1 MEPKA
6 KKKKDSKEK
15 TVNSQKYINTK
26 PVLDEAVRDTVV
38 VSWGRMNPVTSGH
51 EKLAQKVASVAKERG
66 ATPMIFLSHSSDP
79 KKNPLSYDDKVKFA
93 QAAFGKIVM
102 KSTAKTIIQVAA
114 QLSKQFKNMV
124 LVVGSDRV
132 SEFNSLLNKYNGK
145 DYKFNS
151 IEVVSAGERDPDA
164 DDVSGM
170 SASKMRALAADDDL
184 NTFKKGLPKKLQ
196 AKAKQVFDAVRDG
209 MGINEGKDG
218 VDQHPE
224 VKKRFS
230 DMRKTKPD
238 SYERRRAVR
247 RLMNKKKEIRNEE
260 AEQQTEGVKHDR
272 YMRSHGKKASGSG
285 GWFFTTKAMGEPS
298 DDEVFSG
305 NGRLSDVAKQAQK
318 HFKTKDVYVMES
330 LDSEEMTLDEVM
342 DMAQRRK
349 RAIVMKKHAKK
360 IARARAR
367 SMKKKATKEKLQ
379 GRAEKQ
385 VKNALKDKFAK
396 GKNYADLSISQKQAI
411 EKKIKKISAAKIK
424 NMVKKK
430 LPDVKKAEKERM
442 SKKID
447 VEESSKYYTGVAKN
461 KKDDREAHFARK
473 AKMDDDN
480 PKAYT
485 PAPGDK
491 EAKTKPSKY
500 TKRFKQ
506 MYGEAK
512 TIKVGESSVGADAT
526 TYAHVVDRKIIALGE
541 KDDMLSVAEQ
551 NGGRV
556 WVVSAENN
564 VGDLL
569 EANRGDQRV
578 KKRPHMLM
586 ASNGGVK
593 FDNRFKVYKA
603 WKEKWAKQA
612 AEFGK
617 VVNESEMDIMDEIMN
632 LAEDVEFIF
641 ESNPEKSLKDKAAK
655 TGIAYGILKKVFD
668 RGVAAW
674 RTGHRPGTTPV
685 QWGLARV
692 NSFATGGKTRTTA
705 DADLWAD
712 HSGK

>member
-1 MEPKA
+1 MEPKT
-6 KKKKDSKEK
+6 KKKKVSKEK
-15 TVNSQKYINTK
+15 GVNASKFINTK
-26 PVLDEAVRDTVV
+26 PVLDEAVKDTVV

-93 QAAFGKIVM
+93 QAAFGKIVI

-132 SEFNSLLNKYNGK
+132 SEFNSLLNKYNGR

-170 SASKMRALAADDDL
+170 SASKMRALAADNDL

-196 AKAKQVFDAVRDG
+196 SKAKQVFDAVRNG
-209 MGINEGKDG
+209 MGIDEDINEG
-218 VDQHPE
+218 
-224 VKKRFS
+224 
-230 DMRKTKPD
+230 
-238 SYERRRAVR
+238 
-247 RLMNKKKEIRNEE
+247 L
-260 AEQQTEGVKHDR
+260 KHDR

-318 HFKTKDVYVMES
+318 YFKTKDIYVMED

-349 RAIVMKKHAKK
+349 RAVVMKKHAKK

-367 SMKKKATKEKLQ
+367 SMKKKASKEKLI

-396 GKNYADLSISQKQAI
+396 GKNYADLSMSQKQAI
-411 EKKIKKISAAKIK
+411 EKKIKKISATKIK

-556 WVVSAENN
+556 WVVSAENQ

-569 EANRGDQRV
+569 EASRGDQKVR
-578 KKRPHMLM
+578 KRPHMLM
-586 ASNGGVK
+586 AAKGGVK

-655 TGIAYGILKKVFD
+655 TGIAYDILKKVFD

>member
-1 MEPKA
+1 MEPKT
-6 KKKKDSKEK
+6 KKKKVSKEK
-15 TVNSQKYINTK
+15 GVNASKFINTK
-26 PVLDEAVRDTVV
+26 PVLDEAVKDTVV

-79 KKNPLSYDDKVKFA
+79 KKNPLSYNDKVKFA
-93 QAAFGKIVM
+93 QAAFGKIVI

-132 SEFNSLLNKYNGK
+132 SEFNSLLNKYNGR

-170 SASKMRALAADDDL
+170 SASKMRALAADNDL

-196 AKAKQVFDAVRDG
+196 SKAKQVFDAVRDG
-209 MGINEGKDG
+209 MGIDEDIN
-218 VDQHPE
+218 
-224 VKKRFS
+224 
-230 DMRKTKPD
+230 
-238 SYERRRAVR
+238 
-247 RLMNKKKEIRNEE
+247 
-260 AEQQTEGVKHDR
+260 EGVKHDR

-305 NGRLSDVAKQAQK
+305 NGKLSDIAKQAQK
-318 HFKTKDVYVMES
+318 HFKTKDIYVMEN

-367 SMKKKATKEKLQ
+367 SMKKKASKEKLI

-396 GKNYADLSISQKQAI
+396 GKNYADLSMSQKQAI
-411 EKKIKKISAAKIK
+411 EKKIKKISATKIK

-556 WVVSAENN
+556 WVVSAENSI
-564 VGDLL
+564 GDLL
-569 EANRGDQRV
+569 EASRGDQKVR
-578 KKRPHMLM
+578 KRPHMLM
-586 ASNGGVK
+586 AAKGGVK

-655 TGIAYGILKKVFD
+655 TGIAYDILKKVFD